1 MDFSDLSN
9 SILPTNNQATMSAI
23 NFNDE
28 TQVSQ
33 LCELMEAIKDNKL
46 NSTFVGQPFYT
57 TYDDYN
63 ENEYQPNCVYIELD
77 GVSGLCEGMKV
88 YMFVG
93 DDGMMYN
100 VFDKDGDNIAYSSD
114 NVKDLLE
121 YTYFG
126 YGLSCYG
133 SKSRSSHKWEYVM
146 AGNSINWWNYVV
158 EFDDNGEQK
167 AVYIENKDGL
177 KLQDNKRLLEI
188 HWEDEERLVL
198 VDENYECPENDIYN
212 REYYWITIDV
222 EEEEEEEED

>member
-1 MDFSDLSN
+1 MVFPIYSK
-9 SILPTNNQATMSAI
+9 ITLPTTNQSTMSAI

-33 LCELMEAIKDNKL
+33 LCELVEAIKENNL

-63 ENEYQPNCVYIELD
+63 EKEYEPNCVYIELG

-93 DDGMMYN
+93 DNGIMYS
-100 VFDKDGDNIAYSSD
+100 VFDKDGDQIGYNAD
-114 NVKDLLE
+114 NVEELLE

-126 YGLSCYG
+126 DALTCYG
-133 SKSRSSHKWEYVM
+133 SNSRSSRKWEYVM
-146 AGNSINWWNYVV
+146 AGNSIDWWNYVV
-158 EFDDNGEQK
+158 EFDVNGEQE
-167 AVYIENKDGL
+167 AVYIENRYGL
-177 KLQDNKRLLEI
+177 KLQVNKRLLEI
-188 HWEDEERLVL
+188 HWEDEQRLLL
-198 VDENYECPENDIYN
+198 VDKNYECPENDVYN

-222 EEEEEEEED
+222 EEEEEED

>member
-1 MDFSDLSN
+1 
-9 SILPTNNQATMSAI
+9 MSAI

-33 LCELMEAIKDNKL
+33 LCELVEAIKENNL

-57 TYDDYN
+57 TYDDYY
-63 ENEYQPNCVYIELD
+63 ETEFQPNSVYIELG

-93 DDGMMYN
+93 DEGIMYN
-100 VFDKDGDNIAYSSD
+100 VFDKDGDRVGYNANS
-114 NVKDLLE
+114 VKKLLE

-126 YGLSCYG
+126 YGLYCYG
-133 SKSRSSHKWEYVM
+133 KKSLSSHKWEYVM
-146 AGNSINWWNYVV
+146 AGNSIDWWNYVV
-158 EFDDNGEQK
+158 EFDVNGEQE

-177 KLQDNKRLLEI
+177 KLQVNKRLLEI

-198 VDENYECPENDIYN
+198 VDENFECPKYDIYN
-212 REYYWITIDV
+212 RKYYWITIDV
-222 EEEEEEEED
+222 EEEED